1 MALPKGH
8 IDPGETPVQAA
19 AREVLEE
26 TGLTVE
32 LMRKLGEVSYT
43 YRFQQRTI
51 SKVVEFFM
59 FRWVAGE
66 IDHITEAMRREV
78 HVAWWV
84 PLSEAATELSYPGER
99 RMAARALSELPA
111 RPGPEDLGGT

>member
-19 AREVLEE
+19 AREVQEE

-32 LMRKLGEVSYT
+32 LDRKLGEVSYM

-51 SKVVEFFM
+51 FKVVDFFL
-59 FRWVAGE
+59 FRWVSGE
-66 IDHITEAMRREV
+66 IDHITDAMRREV
-78 HVAWWV
+78 HCAWWV
-84 PLSEAATELSYPGER
+84 PLQEAAEKLSYPGER
-99 RMAARALSELPA
+99 RMAARALSELS
-111 RPGPEDLGGT
+111 RPPSTPQDEP